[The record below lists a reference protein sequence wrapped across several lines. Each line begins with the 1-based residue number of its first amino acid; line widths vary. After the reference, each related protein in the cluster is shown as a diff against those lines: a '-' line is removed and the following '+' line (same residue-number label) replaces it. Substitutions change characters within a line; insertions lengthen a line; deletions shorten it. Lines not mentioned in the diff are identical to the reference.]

1 MTKRAEVEPTA
12 QELARCPRCG
22 DFRKLVDVREE
33 ARTVGLEIAG
43 DEPQFVI
50 ECCGY
55 ELSIEDDLVYKEVIA
70 LLQGHANQN
79 ESAGKLP

>member
-1 MTKRAEVEPTA
+1 MNNRADAEPTA

-22 DFRKLVDVREE
+22 DFRKLIDVREE
-33 ARTVGLEIAG
+33 ARKVGLKIAG

-70 LLQGHANQN
+70 LLQRHAKGDKTA
-79 ESAGKLP
+79 EK